1 MSGLDL
7 VLHGLALLVYPG
19 GVLMLAVGVVAETA
33 AGLVL
38 DRGGLRDSAL
48 RPLVRLRRAAAGG
61 VRQLLGVVLLAAVAA
76 TQLAIPLN
84 PVSPV
89 ERNLVVAAVALAAA
103 SWLGRSGG
111 WSPAGA
117 RVALLAQGC
126 WLVAVLA
133 PALVS
138 ESLRPQALGAVVVPD
153 ELPLKIA
160 AGLLAVLCLPM
171 LLQIIPGSSGGRMG
185 GRMEVAIAARPL
197 LWLPVCGLVAS
208 LFLPPGTE
216 DLGGVLRFLGI
227 TLAAAA
233 VAIGLGAAT
242 ARAGPGAGRVYPR
255 VLAPVAAAV
264 LVIAIATSGLA

>member
-1 MSGLDL
+1 MSALDL

-19 GVLMLAVGVVAETA
+19 GLLMLAVGVVAETA

-38 DRGGLRDSAL
+38 DRGVLRESAL
-48 RPLVRLRRAAAGG
+48 RPVARLRRAAAGG
-61 VRQLLGVVLLAAVAA
+61 VPQLLGVVLLAAVAA
-76 TQLAIPLN
+76 TQLAIPLD

-103 SWLGRSGG
+103 SWLGPSGE

-126 WLVAVLA
+126 WLVALLA

-138 ESLRPQALGAVVVPD
+138 ESLRPQALGAVVVPG
-153 ELPLKIA
+153 EMPLKIA
-160 AGLLAVLCLPM
+160 AGLLAVLCLPV
-171 LLQIIPGSSGGRMG
+171 LLQIIPGSSGGRT
-185 GRMEVAIAARPL
+185 ELAIAARPL

-216 DLGGVLRFLGI
+216 DLGGALRFLGI

-233 VAIGLGAAT
+233 AAIGLAAAT
-242 ARAGPGAGRVYPR
+242 ARAGDAAGRVYPR

-264 LVIAIATSGLA
+264 LAIAVATSGLA

>member
-1 MSGLDL
+1 MSALDL

-19 GVLMLAVGVVAETA
+19 GLLMLAVGVVAETA

-38 DRGGLRDSAL
+38 DRGGLGDSAL
-48 RPLVRLRRAAAGG
+48 RPLARLRRSAAGG
-61 VRQLLGVVLLAAVAA
+61 VPQLLGLVLLAAVAA

-89 ERNLVVAAVALAAA
+89 ERNLVLAAVALAAA
-103 SWLGRSGG
+103 SWLGHSGA

-126 WLVAVLA
+126 WLVALLA

-138 ESLRPQALGAVVVPD
+138 ESLRPQALGAVVVPG

-160 AGLLAVLCLPM
+160 AGLLAVLCLPV
-171 LLQIIPGSSGGRMG
+171 LLQIIPASSGGG
-185 GRMEVAIAARPL
+185 MEVAIAARPL

-216 DLGGVLRFLGI
+216 DLGGVLRFLGV

-233 VAIGLGAAT
+233 VAIGLAAAT
-242 ARAGPGAGRVYPR
+242 ARAGPGAARVYQR

-264 LVIAIATSGLA
+264 LVIAVATSGLA